1 MMIDDIR
8 FVDTSHGSLPEGWV
22 IVDNQFELDETWIAS
37 AIRGQ
42 RRGEINQRELN
53 VSQREQIIEAK
64 KKELQSYFKNAVWEF
79 GYDSKGSFP
88 HDRVVTARWVL
99 TWKPPQPGSDVPRAK
114 ARLVLRGYQDPDLF
128 NLEKNSPTA
137 GRSGKLVLL
146 TLAAILKW
154 LVWCG
159 DVKAAFLSGAKF
171 SRELLVQLPR
181 DCGPLLGYTSQQ
193 PVHMRMLK
201 SAYGLADAPLLWFK
215 EATRRLRN
223 LKLVHLR
230 LLQRHR

>member
-1 MMIDDIR
+1 MIDDIR

-64 KKELQSYFKNAVWEF
+64 KKELQSYFKNAAWEF
-79 GYDSKGSFP
+79 GDDSKGSLP
-88 HDRVVTARWVL
+88 RDQVVTARWML
-99 TWKPPQPGSDVPRAK
+99 TWKPPQPGSDVPSAK
-114 ARLVLRGYQDPDLF
+114 ARLVLRGYQDPDLL

-137 GRSGKLVLL
+137 ERSGKLVLL
-146 TLAAILKW
+146 TLATILKW

-159 DVKAAFLSGAKF
+159 DVKAASLWSQVHQ
-171 SRELLVQLPR
+171 RTL
-181 DCGPLLGYTSQQ
+181 GPETVDHY
-193 PVHMRMLK
+193 
-201 SAYGLADAPLLWFK
+201 LATLHN
-215 EATRRLRN
+215 N
-223 LKLVHLR
+223 LFT
-230 LLQRHR
+230 